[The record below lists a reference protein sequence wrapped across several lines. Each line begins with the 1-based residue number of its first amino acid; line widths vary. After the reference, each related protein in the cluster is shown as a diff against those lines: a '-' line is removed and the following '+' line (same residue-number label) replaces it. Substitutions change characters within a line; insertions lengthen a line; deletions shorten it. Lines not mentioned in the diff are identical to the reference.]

1 MGFPALGVLLA
12 DDAPGDSGSTVVGR
26 MTLQVTVVVPVAWGR
41 GKENELFRLEGTDR
55 FIRFIGR
62 TAGSSVEPPVQT
74 V

>member
-41 GKENELFRLEGTDR
+41 GKENEMFGPKGIDR
-55 FIRFIGR
+55 FVWF
-62 TAGSSVEPPVQT
+62 TS
-74 V
+74 